1 MVPEVWPIQRGTTV
15 VAKLFV
21 DMIALRVCTN
31 SSALVDVVA
40 PPMTTRVACLVIC
53 HS

>member
-1 MVPEVWPIQRGTTV
+1 MWPIQRGTTV

-21 DMIALRVCTN
+21 DINIAEGSHN

-40 PPMTTRVACLVIC
+40 PPTRLPSNTCSL
-53 HS
+53 SGDLP